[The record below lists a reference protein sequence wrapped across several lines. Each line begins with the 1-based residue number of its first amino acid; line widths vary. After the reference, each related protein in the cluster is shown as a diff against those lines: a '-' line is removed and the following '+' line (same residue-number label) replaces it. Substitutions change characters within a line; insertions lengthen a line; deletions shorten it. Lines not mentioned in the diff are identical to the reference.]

1 MARKLHEFA
10 GSKGSRRGGEGAPKG
25 KETKEGKEEM
35 LPLEAAFL
43 HVSRDFFQLQTAPFA
58 SRLAAIIFKT
68 RIFPSAPGHNEEEV
82 EAKGWK
88 AGRDNGGRYE
98 EINPPLAR
106 HPSRPATP
114 PLCPLDLPSLW
125 RPPCS
130 TNPLCSDRGC
140 SRAFSLIMSLAPS
153 VKGLRLPFLR

>member
-1 MARKLHEFA
+1 
-10 GSKGSRRGGEGAPKG
+10 
-25 KETKEGKEEM
+25 M

-114 PLCPLDLPSLW
+114 PLCPLDRSSVAMATALFNEPPVLGPGLLASVLSYYEPRSIRERVATSFSSLV
-125 RPPCS
+125 
-130 TNPLCSDRGC
+130 LE
-140 SRAFSLIMSLAPS
+140 
-153 VKGLRLPFLR
+153 FLRFWRLRGWGELYEG